1 MFFKNQ
7 AEYEHYH
14 SPEQRRSRMQKAEQA
29 REAAVTEA
37 LSLYLDGDIQ
47 SAKERLFSAGIQE
60 EGISYY
66 LNSWR

>member
-1 MFFKNQ
+1 MVFGNQ
-7 AEYEHYH
+7 AEYERYH
-14 SPEQRRSRMQKAEQA
+14 SPEQRSIRLKRAEQA

-37 LSLYLDGDIQ
+37 FSFYMAGDIQ
-47 SAKERLFSAGIQE
+47 SAKERLFSAGIQD

>member
-1 MFFKNQ
+1 
-7 AEYEHYH
+7 
-14 SPEQRRSRMQKAEQA
+14 MQKAEQA

-37 LSLYLDGDIQ
+37 LFLYLDGDIQ